1 MKQIK
6 STAAFT
12 VTRSQ
17 SVSHLSVSLGSSGN
31 SQKKLSAQD
40 EWMESTQSTTFKCT
54 CWILSSDYNS
64 QANLEWA
71 PDKNTSSSVSLSVL
85 GVILLAEVCEL
96 HLCLLERCHTPQGE
110 PGSPR
115 CAIAESSC
123 AHFS

>member
-31 SQKKLSAQD
+31 SQKLSAQD

-54 CWILSSDYNS
+54 C
-64 QANLEWA
+64 
-71 PDKNTSSSVSLSVL
+71 
-85 GVILLAEVCEL
+85 
-96 HLCLLERCHTPQGE
+96 
-110 PGSPR
+110 
-115 CAIAESSC
+115 
-123 AHFS
+123 